1 MPPRAAD
8 GNATTWIRA
17 RAPAWQALAAEALC
31 APRRSQATL
40 EEALRTMQTYRALAR
55 NLASARQ
62 LLPGSLLTSALES
75 ACATLHVAIGR
86 PPRFGRAR
94 LLKLFRDDIPAAAA
108 SVRATTLWIAALL
121 VASALAG
128 WWLVSTYPA
137 LVSIIASDRMIDGVE
152 HGHLWTDQLFNVAPP
167 ELLSARI
174 FSNNVVVTLGAFCC
188 GILLGLGAFY
198 MIFFNG
204 LMLGGLLAFTH
215 QHGLAHGL
223 VRFILAH
230 GPVELSVICL
240 AAAAGTALGESLIR
254 PQLAGRTDSLRRRAA
269 ELGPL
274 LIACALLLFGSGL
287 IEGFISP
294 SPRFSTS
301 FRLAVGLGYWTLM
314 LLLLSGRLFPAKIF
328 RTASMSSASAARL
341 SSR

>member
-1 MPPRAAD
+1 MPADSNAA
-8 GNATTWIRA
+8 AWIKA
-17 RAPAWQALAAEALC
+17 RAPAWQALAAEAAS
-31 APRRSQATL
+31 APKRSRATPD
-40 EEALRTMQTYRALAR
+40 EALRTMQTYRTLAR

-62 LLPGSLLTSALES
+62 LLPDSFLTTALEK
-75 ACATLHVAIGR
+75 AYATLHMAIGR

-94 LLKLFRDDIPAAAA
+94 LLTLFRDDIPAAAA
-108 SVRATTLWIAALL
+108 SVRVTTLWIAALL
-121 VASALAG
+121 VVSTFAG
-128 WWLVSTYPA
+128 WWLVTTYPA

-152 HGHLWTDQLFNVAPP
+152 HRHLWTDQLFSVAPP
-167 ELLSARI
+167 GFLSARI
-174 FSNNVVVTLGAFCC
+174 FSNNVVVTLGAFCS
-188 GILLGLGAFY
+188 GILFGLGTFY
-198 MIFFNG
+198 MISFNG

-215 QHGLAHGL
+215 QFGLAHGL
-223 VRFILAH
+223 IRFILAH

-240 AAAAGTALGESLIR
+240 AGAAGTALGESLIR
-254 PQLAGRTDSLRRRAA
+254 PRLASRAESLRRRSA

-294 SPRFSTS
+294 NPRFSIP

-314 LLLLSGRLFPAKIF
+314 LLLLSGRLFPTKIF
-328 RTASMSSASAARL
+328 RTASMSSASSARL

>member
-1 MPPRAAD
+1 LPPAPTDNDAA
-8 GNATTWIRA
+8 AWIKA
-17 RAPAWQALAAEALC
+17 RAPGWQSLAAEAAS
-31 APRRSQATL
+31 APYRSRATVDG
-40 EEALRTMQTYRALAR
+40 ALRTLQTYRVLAR
-55 NLASARQ
+55 NLANARQ
-62 LLPGSLLTSALES
+62 LLPGSFLTGALES

-94 LLKLFRDDIPAAAA
+94 LLTLFRDDIPAAAA
-108 SVRATTLWIAALL
+108 SIRTTVLWIAALL
-121 VASALAG
+121 VASTLAG
-128 WWLVSTYPA
+128 WWLVSTYPT

-152 HGHLWTDQLFNVAPP
+152 HGHLWTDQLFNIAPP

-174 FSNNVVVTLGAFCC
+174 FSNNVVVTLGAFCS
-188 GILLGLGAFY
+188 GILFGLGAVY
-198 MIFFNG
+198 MISFNG

-240 AAAAGTALGESLIR
+240 AGAAGTALGESLIR
-254 PQLAGRTDSLRRRAA
+254 PKLATRAESLRRRAA

-274 LIACALLLFGSGL
+274 LVACALLLLGSGL

-294 SPRFSTS
+294 SPRFSIP

-314 LLLLSGRLFPAKIF
+314 LLLLTGRLIP
-328 RTASMSSASAARL
+328 RQPP
-341 SSR
+341 